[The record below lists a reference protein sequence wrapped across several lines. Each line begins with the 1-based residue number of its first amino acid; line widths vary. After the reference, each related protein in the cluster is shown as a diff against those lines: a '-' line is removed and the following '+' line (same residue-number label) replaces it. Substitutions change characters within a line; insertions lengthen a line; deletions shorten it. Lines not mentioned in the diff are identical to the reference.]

1 MSRRLAA
8 CGMTVARVLVACLLL
23 ISVGDAAAQVALPST
38 RVVIRAE
45 QGAVTVPLHNMGE
58 VPVLVQAWIAEGD
71 PNQPPE
77 QSAAPFAMAPPLM
90 RLDPGKDK
98 PLRIRTLAA
107 RAPTDGREHLYWLNV
122 HTISS
127 RPEQAQGD
135 RLELP
140 VRSIYKLLYRP
151 AGLSAPT
158 AKRAEVV
165 TVQLRGQ
172 GTARSLIVA
181 NPTPYYL
188 NLGDVTLLHASGDT
202 RLGNPHVAPFGSVAI
217 SIPDDAPDGRLSARL
232 NWIDDDGRLLPIVR
246 ELDHGPAV
254 DPRAGVN

>member
-1 MSRRLAA
+1 MTRRLAT
-8 CGMTVARVLVACLLL
+8 CGMTVARGMMACMLL
-23 ISVGDAAAQVALPST
+23 ICMGDAAAQVALPST
-38 RVVIRAE
+38 RVVVRAE
-45 QGAVTVPLHNMGE
+45 QGAVTVPLRNMGE

-98 PLRIRTLAA
+98 PLRIRTLAT
-107 RAPTDGREHLYWLNV
+107 RAPTDAREHLYWLNV

-127 RPEQAQGD
+127 RPENTQGD

-151 AGLSAPT
+151 EGLPSPT
-158 AKRAEVV
+158 MKRAEAV
-165 TVQLRGQ
+165 TVQLRREGASRALVV
-172 GTARSLIVA
+172 T

-188 NLGDVTLLHASGDT
+188 NLGDVTLVHASGDT
-202 RLGNPHVAPFGSVAI
+202 RLDNPHVAPFGSVAI
-217 SIPDDAPDGRLSARL
+217 AIPGDAPDGRLSARL
-232 NWIDDDGRLLPIVR
+232 TWIDDDGRLLPIVR
-246 ELDHGPAV
+246 ELVHG
-254 DPRAGVN
+254 G

>member
-1 MSRRLAA
+1 MSRRLRR
-8 CGMTVARVLVACLLL
+8 CRCVAWAMVACLLL
-23 ISVGDAAAQVALPST
+23 ACTESAVAQVALPGT
-38 RVVIRAE
+38 RVVMRAE
-45 QGAVTVPLHNMGE
+45 QAGVTVPLRNLGIT
-58 VPVLVQAWIAEGD
+58 PVLVQAWISEGD
-71 PNQPPE
+71 PNQRPE
-77 QSAAPFAMAPPLM
+77 QSDAPFALALPLM

-98 PLRIRTLAA
+98 PLRIRALAT
-107 RAPTDGREHLYWLNV
+107 RAPTDAREHLYWLNV

-127 RPEQAQGD
+127 RSELAQGD

-151 AGLSAPT
+151 EGLPAPSV
-158 AKRAEVV
+158 KRAEAVA
-165 TVQLRGQ
+165 VQLRREGA
-172 GTARSLIVA
+172 ARSLVVT

-217 SIPDDAPDGRLSARL
+217 PIPGDAPDGRLSARL

-246 ELDHGPAV
+246 ELDHG
-254 DPRAGVN
+254 G

>member
-1 MSRRLAA
+1 MNRRLAA
-8 CGMTVARVLVACLLL
+8 SGMTVARVLVACLLL
-23 ISVGDAAAQVALPST
+23 ICVDEAAAQVALPST
-38 RVVIRAE
+38 RVIIRAE
-45 QGAVTVPLHNMGE
+45 QGAVSVPLRNMGE
-58 VPVLVQAWIAEGD
+58 VPVLVQAWIAEGN

-98 PLRIRTLAA
+98 PLRIRALAT
-107 RAPTDGREHLYWLNV
+107 RAPTDAREHLYWLNV

-127 RPEQAQGD
+127 RSKQAQGD

-151 AGLSAPT
+151 EGLPSPT
-158 AKRAEVV
+158 VKRAEAV
-165 TVQLRGQ
+165 TVRLRREGV
-172 GTARSLIVA
+172 ARSLVVT

-188 NLGDVTLLHASGDT
+188 NLGDVTLVHALGDT

-217 SIPDDAPDGRLSARL
+217 PIPGDAPDGRLSARL

-246 ELDHGPAV
+246 ELGHGE
-254 DPRAGVN
+254 

>member
-1 MSRRLAA
+1 M
-8 CGMTVARVLVACLLL
+8 ACLLL

-45 QGAVTVPLHNMGE
+45 QGAVTVPLRNMGE

-98 PLRIRTLAA
+98 PLRIRTLAT
-107 RAPTDGREHLYWLNV
+107 RAPTDAREHLYWLNV
-122 HTISS
+122 HTILS
-127 RPEQAQGD
+127 RSQDPQGD

-151 AGLSAPT
+151 EGLPAPSV
-158 AKRAEVV
+158 KRAEAVEL
-165 TVQLRGQ
+165 QLRSEGA
-172 GTARSLIVA
+172 ARSLVVT

-188 NLGDVTLLHASGDT
+188 NLGDVTLVHASGDT
-202 RLGNPHVAPFGSVAI
+202 RLGNPHVAPFGNVAI
-217 SIPDDAPDGRLSARL
+217 PIPGDAPDGGLSARL
-232 NWIDDDGRLLPIVR
+232 NWIDDDGRLLQIVR
-246 ELDHGPAV
+246 KLDHGPAV

>member
-1 MSRRLAA
+1 MTRRLAA
-8 CGMTVARVLVACLLL
+8 CGMTVAGVLVACLLL

-45 QGAVTVPLHNMGE
+45 QGAVTVPLRNMGE
-58 VPVLVQAWIAEGD
+58 MPVLVQAWIAEGD

-98 PLRIRTLAA
+98 PLRIRTLAT
-107 RAPTDGREHLYWLNV
+107 RAPTDAREHLYWLNV

-127 RPEQAQGD
+127 RSQDARGD

-151 AGLSAPT
+151 AGLPAPT
-158 AKRAEVV
+158 MKRAEAVA
-165 TVQLRGQ
+165 VQLQREGA
-172 GTARSLIVA
+172 ARSLVVT

-188 NLGDVTLLHASGDT
+188 NLGDVTLLHASVDT

-217 SIPDDAPDGRLSARL
+217 PIPGDAPDGHLSARL

-246 ELDHGPAV
+246 ELGHG
-254 DPRAGVN
+254 G